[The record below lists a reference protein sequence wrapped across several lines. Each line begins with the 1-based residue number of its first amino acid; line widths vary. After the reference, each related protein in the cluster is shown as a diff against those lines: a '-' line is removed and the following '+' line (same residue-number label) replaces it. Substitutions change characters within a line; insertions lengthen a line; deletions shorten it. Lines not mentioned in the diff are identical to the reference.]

1 MKKEVIAIFYTVMLK
16 KPNGK
21 RFTSNFQTF
30 NKEEAEYMR
39 DEAKKFGY
47 DAKIREEKCYS

>member
-1 MKKEVIAIFYTVMLK
+1 MKKEIIAIFYTVMLK
-16 KPNGK
+16 KPSGK

-39 DEAKKFGY
+39 DEAKRLGY
-47 DAKIREEKCYS
+47 DAKIKEEKCYS